1 MGDIVSLSSPLDG
14 ITKQDGADIIICD
27 GLRKLI
33 AGFVLREVDR
43 VRVNARTSRSP
54 YTSRGR
60 WQGR

>member
-1 MGDIVSLSSPLDG
+1 VGDTVSLASPLDG
-14 ITKQDGADIIICD
+14 ITRRDGADIIICD
-27 GLRKLI
+27 RMRKLI

-54 YTSRGR
+54 CTSRGR